1 MDFMVRLS
9 FAIWSVIMDFSHLAD
24 TGFPNMGTVA
34 PYELRNTFDYT
45 RWTPDTRIHMVNV
58 LWDSDY
64 ENAVKFDN
72 DADRDAW
79 FDSIEDSYNI
89 TLKSNA
95 RIVPDGS
102 IKLPL
107 PYDVASRYN
116 YLFVDIPF
124 ATSESEPIQNETKN
138 GVRRWYF
145 FVGDAVYSAPN
156 TTTVFIRPDVWT
168 NFINSSAL
176 RYMMLE
182 RGHAPVHATDVD
194 RYLSNP
200 LDNNKYLLAPDVN
213 YDDSDVVRD
222 SSYIPVGSG
231 RKLIVF
237 ASTTG
242 VTQLD
247 SGASG
252 TIGHGATYSKPTY
265 ADTSDW
271 YGYQLQVNGYN
282 VGNGYDYTNLK
293 TCVSQQNE
301 PDGMVPTSLEVYAV
315 PASDATFLADVASK
329 SPAFLRTIKAL
340 FIVSDDMVLI
350 RSTHKLCGH
359 TVYRVS
365 GKRQNIGTY
374 KLSKDKFGF
383 DENESTFAKLYTY
396 PYSRIEVSDDNG
408 HTSEVRIEN
417 TTGRLGMEMLVS
429 VAFPVLDSRVYLTGV
444 SGSGSNSYIWKS
456 LNGMDLKR
464 EIPKGDWDKLTFH
477 FDIPTFALY
486 MDAETSYMLDNY
498 SKGFTNAQM
507 HALTSY
513 HNTVR
518 SANLGRT
525 NGVAS
530 ANTAHSNSTRD
541 AETAQTNANIL
552 AQTTRT
558 NTNNFATAARDN
570 TNATIATASANTL
583 VANAASVA
591 IMANNN
597 RAARWDT
604 DDTNT
609 VSIATTETNNQT
621 SIATTKITNDAS
633 IKTSA
638 AQGAVSG
645 AMAGNGDPLMG
656 AIGAVAGG
664 VTGFVTAGINADAA
678 SSNATLTAQAS
689 EDVTLANTNA
699 NSKIVSRHIDISV
712 DNTEKQQEANINQT
726 DNNNKALGTQRDN
739 NYSAATTNATN
750 AYNTSVGNSGRTH
763 DTAVANADA
772 TNATSVA
779 NADRTREIGVLNAKD
794 ILETSQN
801 DCMVGMYDA
810 RRGAPTQLTEVSGDG
825 TGMCYGIN
833 GLQIRLRTQSK
844 SAIAQTAAQFA
855 RYGYVLEQ
863 VWDVEKTGLNLMRNF
878 TYWKAEDIWVDVRN
892 VASAE
897 VGATIKSIFRNG
909 VTVWSNPNN
918 IGKVGIYD
926 N

>member
-1 MDFMVRLS
+1 MVRPP
-9 FAIWSVIMDFSHLAD
+9 FAIWSVTMDFSHLAD

-58 LWDSDY
+58 LWDSEY
-64 ENAVKFDN
+64 ENAVKFDS
-72 DADRDAW
+72 DAERDAW
-79 FDSIEDSYNI
+79 FDSIEDSYTI

-124 ATSESEPIQNETKN
+124 ATSEGEPIQNETES
-138 GVRRWYF
+138 GVSRWYF

-168 NFINSSAL
+168 NFINSSVL

-182 RGHAPVHATDVD
+182 RGHAPVHATDAD

-200 LDNNKYLLAPDVN
+200 LENNRYLLAPDVN
-213 YDDSDVVRD
+213 YDDTDVVRD
-222 SSYIPVGSG
+222 SAYIPVGSG
-231 RKLIVF
+231 NKLVVF

-242 VTQLD
+242 VEQID
-247 SGASG
+247 GNASG
-252 TIGHGATYSKPTY
+252 TIGTGATYSKPTY
-265 ADTSDW
+265 SDTSDW

-293 TCVSQQNE
+293 ACVSQQNE

-315 PASDATFLADVASK
+315 PASDATFLADVASQ

-340 FIVSDDMVLI
+340 FIVSEDMVLV
-350 RSTHKLCGH
+350 RSTHRLCGH

-365 GKRQNIGTY
+365 GKRQSIGTY
-374 KLSKDKFGF
+374 ELSRDKFGF
-383 DENESTFAKLYTY
+383 DENEGTFAKLYTY

-417 TTGRLGMEMLVS
+417 TTGSLGMEMLVS
-429 VAFPVLDSRVYLTGV
+429 VAFPVLDSSVYLTGV
-444 SGSGSNSYIWKS
+444 GGSGSNSYVWKS
-456 LNGMDLKR
+456 LNGMELRR
-464 EIPKGDWDKLTFH
+464 EIPRGDWDRLTFH

-486 MDAETSYMLDNY
+486 MDAETGYMLDNY
-498 SKGFTNAQM
+498 SKGFTNAQL

-513 HNTVR
+513 HCAVR

-530 ANTAHSNSTRD
+530 ADTAHSNSTRD
-541 AETAQTNANIL
+541 AGTAQTNANVL

-558 NTNNFATAARDN
+558 NTNNLATAARDN
-570 TNATIATASANTL
+570 TNATIAAASANTA
-583 VANAASVA
+583 VANSASSG
-591 IMANNN
+591 IMTNGNTG
-597 RAARWDT
+597 ARWDT
-604 DDTNT
+604 NDTNV
-609 VSIATTETNNQT
+609 VSISTTETNNQT
-621 SIATTKITNDAS
+621 SIATTKNTNDANVAGS
-633 IKTSA
+633 TM
-638 AQGAVSG
+638 QGAVSG
-645 AMAGNGDPLMG
+645 AMAGGGDPLMG
-656 AIGAVAGG
+656 AIGAIAGG
-664 VTGFVTAGINADAA
+664 VTGYVTAGISASAAA
-678 SSNATLTAQAS
+678 SNASLTAQAS
-689 EDVTLANTNA
+689 EDVTKANVNA
-699 NSKIVSRHIDISV
+699 NNNIVSRHIQTAQQ
-712 DNTEKQQEANINQT
+712 NTEKQNESRTSQT
-726 DNNNKALGTQRDN
+726 DNNNTALGTQRDN
-739 NYSAATTNATN
+739 NYSTATTNATN
-750 AYNTSVGNSGRTH
+750 AYNASVGNSGRTH
-763 DTAVANADA
+763 DTAIADADA

-779 NADRTREIGVLNAKD
+779 NADKTREIGVLNAKET
-794 ILETSQN
+794 LETSQN
-801 DCMVGMYDA
+801 DCMVGMSDA

-825 TGMCYGIN
+825 TGMCYGMN
-833 GLQIRLRTQSK
+833 GVQIRLRTQSR
-844 SAIAQTAAQFA
+844 SAIAQTTAQFA
-855 RYGYVLEQ
+855 RYGYALEQ
-863 VWDVEKTGLNLMRNF
+863 AWDVKESGLNLMRHF
-878 TYWKAEDIWVDVRN
+878 TYWKANDIWVDVRN

-897 VGATIKSIFRNG
+897 VGATIRRIFRNG
-909 VTVWSNPNN
+909 VTVWRDPND